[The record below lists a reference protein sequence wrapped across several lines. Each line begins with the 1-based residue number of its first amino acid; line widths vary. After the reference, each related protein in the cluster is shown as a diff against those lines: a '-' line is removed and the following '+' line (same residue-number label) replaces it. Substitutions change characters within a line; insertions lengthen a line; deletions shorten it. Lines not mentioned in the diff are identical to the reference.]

1 MKRIIAVW
9 LSLVIFCTACS
20 AAGGGSAA
28 GSADS
33 AGASTAGSTA
43 GSGTESA
50 AENTEENGAAG
61 DTESADPNGETGN
74 EKPDLVLMS
83 EGSND
88 YSRAA
93 QNKRVM
99 DLDPQTSELHAT
111 SGTKKSMEK
120 EYTVMV
126 YIVGSNL
133 ESRYGA
139 ASNDLDEMIAS
150 NLDYSRNN
158 LIVYTGGSKRWNVKV
173 PNNCNSVL
181 NMEHGKDML
190 ITAQTQ
196 ETADMGTP
204 ETLSSFINYCTAN
217 YPAKHYGL
225 VLWNHG
231 AGPLWGYGSDELFE
245 NDSLLLEELRSAMDK
260 TQFGQD
266 QKLDW
271 VGFDACLM
279 GTLENAALWEKYADY
294 LVGSEE
300 LEPGRGWNYRFLS
313 TLNETSDARQIVTS
327 IVDAYGSY
335 YEKNKTEFFN
345 PDATLAAMDLSK
357 TKDVVASADRLFAAM
372 QDGIENGDYAKLNQ
386 ARSKTKAFGIS
397 VTGSKEG
404 AYDLL
409 DLGGFSENVSE
420 FYPEESKAV
429 NEALDQMIVNS
440 TANVSGAG
448 GISIYLPGDNQ
459 ELYGVASELYSDEE
473 ILSESYQEF
482 VSSYTDAWFAGSS
495 TDWKLAEMKENG
507 EELTLEL
514 TPEQAKNASVF
525 TYTVLQRNSMG
536 EYAIATGRINIT
548 PDQNNVLHIPS
559 DPMLLSAVTDMEEPA
574 APLTCVQMEH
584 QGTESTYM
592 TVGSY
597 LTSGHEF
604 KDIDASTD
612 ESISV
617 TAKNTDGETETTILD
632 ITSAGG
638 SALAGGKES
647 VDVSY
652 FESFINA
659 GSISLSPV
667 RDENGN
673 LLPFNHWKSTGYEM
687 YPMCL
692 DRSFKL
698 VMKHA
703 SEFDHDFI
711 CQVVIKDVNGI
722 EHASEYVE
730 LGTRQEKEM
739 IELPTDQGTLYAGVS
754 GDEASIVGYEGEDTE
769 IRIPDSAGGYPV
781 TKIGAG
787 AFYRNETIVSVE
799 LPDSIVEIGDEAFSG
814 MQQLEKAVLPEGL
827 KKIGL
832 AAFRRTG
839 LTEITIP
846 ESVETIG
853 RAAFMDTKF
862 TAVKLPD
869 AVVSIGSIP
878 FAACEQLQEISI
890 SADNPNYK
898 TVDGVLYSK
907 DGKLL
912 IQYPCAKGEEYA
924 IEEGTEEIGYAAFAS
939 CGLKKV
945 TFPETVRSIDN
956 MGFFESYALETL
968 QLPDSL
974 EAIGDCAFGELY
986 LSSFGIQKTK
996 IDSVHIGPNV
1006 AHIGTQAFNGLDIAA
1021 FDVDENNE
1029 KFASPGGFI
1038 TNRSGDLIVTIP
1050 YGIGSIVAVPEG
1062 VTTLQDYQFFDMD
1075 KGTEFVIP
1083 DSVFR
1088 FGKMV
1093 FPGEYDYSE
1102 KDENGRDKFVYRTR
1116 LHCSDGS
1123 AAQKYAD
1130 LYEIERDDIT
1140 DPADL
1145 YYEEVV
1151 EETESAGSKKPV
1163 TMLWR
1168 VYANRAELMKI
1179 VTEDDGVFDVPAVYR
1194 DLPVTAIR
1202 YSSNSD
1208 VTGTC
1213 RASKITIPES
1223 VEKIEPK
1230 MLTDGMFNLREVE
1243 VAEEN
1248 DSYTSQNGILYTK
1261 DMKELVYY
1269 PHSRSLSEYAVPEG
1283 VETIGEYAVYLNGS
1297 LQKVTLPSSVKT
1309 IGDHAFGSCSR
1320 LTDVQ
1325 FSKGLKV
1332 IGSRAFSS
1340 TPLANVKIP
1349 SSVTKIGNSAF
1360 TLSPDFGTIELP
1372 DKLQTLGYV
1381 PFSAEYNETFEQ
1393 DTITIPKD
1401 LQISQKITERVILQN
1416 YAVDGKNPY
1425 HTASD
1430 GLLMSK
1436 DGTTLVLVPTGRS
1449 GDLYVPEGTLYI
1461 EYSAFDECTS
1471 ITDIYLPD
1479 SIMNIGNI
1487 GARNYDTGEYYYTIH
1502 CHEGSE
1508 AAKKLDAK
1516 RIPWVAIE

>member
-1 MKRIIAVW
+1 MKKFLAVC
-9 LSLVIFCTACS
+9 LSMVIFCTACS
-20 AAGGGSAA
+20 AAGGTS
-28 GSADS
+28 
-33 AGASTAGSTA
+33 A
-43 GSGTESA
+43 GSGTDSTGGNTAESSAEIA
-50 AENTEENGAAG
+50 AEKTEENGEAEDAKSAG
-61 DTESADPNGETGN
+61 PNEEKGD

-93 QNKRVM
+93 ENKRFA
-99 DLDPQTSELHAT
+99 DLDPQTSELHAL
-111 SGTKKSMEK
+111 SGTTKVMEK
-120 EYTVMV
+120 DYTVMV

-139 ASNDLDEMIAS
+139 ASNDLDEMVAS
-150 NLDYSRNN
+150 NLDYSKNN

-181 NMEHGKDML
+181 NMEHGKDIQ
-190 ITAQTQ
+190 ITAQTR

-204 ETLSSFINYCTAN
+204 ETLSEFINYCTAN

-231 AGPLWGYGSDELFE
+231 AGPLWGYGSDELFG
-245 NDSLLLEELRSAMDK
+245 NDSLLLDELRNAMDK

-266 QKLDW
+266 RKLDW

-279 GTLENAALWEKYADY
+279 GTLENAALWENYADY

-313 TLNETSDARQIVTS
+313 TLNETSDARKIVTS

-335 YEKNKTEFFN
+335 YEENKSEFFN

-357 TKDVVASADRLFAAM
+357 TKDVVASADRLFTAM
-372 QDGIENGDYAKLNQ
+372 QDGIENGDYAQLNQ
-386 ARSKTKAFGIS
+386 ARSKAKAFGIS
-397 VTGSKEG
+397 VTGSRDG

-409 DLGGFSENVSE
+409 DLGSFSENVSE

-429 NEALDQMIVNS
+429 QDALDQMIVNS

-448 GISIYLPGDNQ
+448 GVSIYLPGDNQ
-459 ELYGVASELYSDEE
+459 ELYGVASELYSEE
-473 ILSESYQEF
+473 EMLSESYQEF
-482 VSSYTDAWFAGSS
+482 VASYTDAWFAGSN
-495 TDWKLAEMKENG
+495 TDWKLAELKENG
-507 EELTLEL
+507 DELTLEL
-514 TPEQAKNASVF
+514 TPDQAKNASAF

-536 EYAIATGRINIT
+536 DYAIATGRISIE
-548 PDQNNVLHIPS
+548 PDQNNVLHIPA

-604 KDIDASTD
+604 KDIDVNTD

-632 ITSAGG
+632 ITSAEG

-667 RDENGN
+667 RDEDGN
-673 LLPFNHWKSTGYEM
+673 LLPFNEWKSTGYEM

-698 VMKHA
+698 IMKHA
-703 SEFDHDFI
+703 SEFEHDFI
-711 CQVVIKDVNGI
+711 CQVVIKDVNGN
-722 EHASEYVE
+722 EHASEYKE
-730 LGTRQEKEM
+730 LSTRQEKET
-739 IELPTDQGTLYAGVS
+739 IEIPVDQGTLYAEIS
-754 GDEASIVGYEGEDTE
+754 GDEASIVSYDGEDTE
-769 IRIPDSAGGYPV
+769 IRIPDSADGHPV

-787 AFYRNETIVSVE
+787 AFYRNKTIVSVT
-799 LPDSIVEIGDEAFSG
+799 LPDSVREIGDEAFSG
-814 MQQLEKAVLPEGL
+814 LQQLEKAVLPEGL

-832 AAFRRTG
+832 SAFHRTG

-846 ESVETIG
+846 ESVEMIG
-853 RAAFMDTKF
+853 RGAFMHTNL
-862 TAVKLPD
+862 TSVKLPD
-869 AVVSIGSIP
+869 GLVSIGSIP
-878 FAACEQLQEISI
+878 FAVCEQLKEISI

-924 IEEGTEEIGYAAFAS
+924 VEEGTEEIGYAAFAS
-939 CGLKKV
+939 SSLKKV
-945 TFPETVRSIDN
+945 TFPETVRKIDN
-956 MGFFESYALETL
+956 MGFFECFGLEAL

-974 EAIGDCAFGELY
+974 EEIGDCAFGELY
-986 LSSFGIQKTK
+986 LSAFGVQKVK
-996 IDSVHIGPNV
+996 MDSVHIGSNV
-1006 AHIGTQAFNGLDIAA
+1006 VHIGTQAFDGLDIAA

-1050 YGIGSIVAVPEG
+1050 YGMGSIVVVPEG
-1062 VTTLQDYQFFDMD
+1062 VTTLQDYQFFDLD

-1151 EETESAGSKKPV
+1151 EETESSSDQKAV
-1163 TMLWR
+1163 TTLWR

-1179 VTEDDGVFDVPAVYR
+1179 VTEDEGAFDVPAVFR

-1202 YSSNSD
+1202 YTGDSD
-1208 VTGTC
+1208 VTGFC
-1213 RASKITIPES
+1213 SVSKITIPES

-1230 MLTDGMFNLREVE
+1230 MMSDGMYSLREVE

-1248 DSYTSQNGILYTK
+1248 DSYTSQNGVLYTK

-1269 PHSRSLSEYAVPEG
+1269 PRRMSISEYAVPEG
-1283 VETIGEYAVYLNGS
+1283 VETIGEYAAYMTGA

-1309 IGDHAFGSCSR
+1309 IGDWAFGSCSQ

-1325 FSKGLKV
+1325 FGNGLQS
-1332 IGSRAFSS
+1332 IGNRAFYH
-1340 TPLANVKIP
+1340 TPLANVKLP
-1349 SSVTKIGNSAF
+1349 SSVIKIGNSAF
-1360 TLSPDFGTIELP
+1360 TPGPDFGTIELP
-1372 DKLQTLGYV
+1372 DKLQTLGYC
-1381 PFSAEYNETFEQ
+1381 PFRADYNQTFEQ
-1393 DTITIPKD
+1393 DTITIPKG
-1401 LQISQKITERVILQN
+1401 LQIRQKMTERVILQN

-1436 DGTTLVLVPTGRS
+1436 DGTTLVSVPTGRS
-1449 GDLYVPEGTLYI
+1449 GEMYVPDGTLYI
-1461 EYSAFDECTS
+1461 DYSAFDECTS

-1479 SIMNIGNI
+1479 SVMSIGSI
-1487 GARNYDTGEYYYTIH
+1487 GAKNYDTGEYYYTIH